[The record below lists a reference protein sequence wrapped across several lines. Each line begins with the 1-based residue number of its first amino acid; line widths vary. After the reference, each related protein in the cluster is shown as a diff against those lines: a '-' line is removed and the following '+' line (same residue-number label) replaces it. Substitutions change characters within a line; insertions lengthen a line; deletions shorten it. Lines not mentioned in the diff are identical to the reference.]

1 MWNTPSAG
9 PGVAVWERTIIRTN
23 DRSAADQHL
32 EPMAKGRPVPADR
45 TTLRHARRLVI
56 KLGSAVLAPEGRLD
70 QSSLERLAGQIV
82 PLVADGVAVTV
93 VSSGAVAS
101 GFRALG
107 FDAPPTSIVHKQSAA
122 AVGQPRLMAAW
133 AKAFGEHGVTVAQ
146 ALYTAEDLATR
157 PRYLNTRRTL
167 AELLSRGVVPIV
179 NENDTTSFD
188 EIKLGDNDRLSALTA
203 DLVDA
208 ELLLILSTAK
218 GLYENGDP
226 NRVIPEVRVTDRTAS
241 RNVTA
246 DKTSTG
252 TGGMATKLSA
262 AGTAAKWGIATVVAG
277 GREPGIIQRVLAGE
291 TVGTLFLPGDRAA
304 RARKRWL
311 GAAARTAGV
320 VLVDAGAAKAIVGQ
334 NGSLLPT
341 GVVAVRGAFGRN
353 DVVEIAGPDGRVI
366 ARGVTAYDSEEVGR
380 LAGKKTRQI
389 GATLGYCLCDEIVH
403 RSDLVLE
410 GGQ

>member
-1 MWNTPSAG
+1 MGKGKRIPS
-9 PGVAVWERTIIRTN
+9 
-23 DRSAADQHL
+23 DRAS
-32 EPMAKGRPVPADR
+32 
-45 TTLRHARRLVI
+45 LRHARRVVI
-56 KLGSAVLAPEGRLD
+56 KLGSAVLAPQGRLD
-70 QSSLERLAGQIV
+70 QGTLEGLAGQIV
-82 PLVADGVAVTV
+82 PLLAGGVAVTV

-107 FDAPPTSIVHKQSAA
+107 FDGPPTSIVHKQSAA

-133 AKAFGEHGVTVAQ
+133 GEAFGKHGVTVAQ

-157 PRYLNTRRTL
+157 ARYLNTRRTL

-208 ELLLILSTAK
+208 EVLLILSAAK

-226 NRVIPEVRVTDRTAS
+226 SRVIGEVRVTDRTVS

-252 TGGMATKLSA
+252 TGGMGTKLFA

-277 GREPGIIQRVLAGE
+277 GREPGIIERVLAGE
-291 TVGTLFLPGDRAA
+291 PVGTLFLPGDRAA

-311 GAAARTAGV
+311 GAAARTAGA
-320 VLVDAGAAKAIVGQ
+320 VLVDAGAAKAIVGR
-334 NGSLLPT
+334 NASLLPT
-341 GVVAVRGAFGRN
+341 GVVAVRGSFGRS
-353 DVVEIAGPDGRVI
+353 DVVEIVGPDGRVI
-366 ARGVTAYDSEEVGR
+366 ARGVTAYDADEVGR

-389 GATLGYCLCDEIVH
+389 AATLGYCLCDEVVH

-410 GGQ
+410 DGE